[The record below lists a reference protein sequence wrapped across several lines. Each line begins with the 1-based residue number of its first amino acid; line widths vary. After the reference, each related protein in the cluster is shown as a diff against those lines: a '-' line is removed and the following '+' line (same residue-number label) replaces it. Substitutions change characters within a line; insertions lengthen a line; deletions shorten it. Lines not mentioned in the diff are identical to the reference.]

1 MKFLSITPE
10 NNNAAEFI
18 ELTNVMPAFVK
29 LYSPGCIHCT
39 AMQGAW
45 NNLKNNP
52 ALKNYNMAVIEVHAG
67 ELENIKSPAMAVN
80 GGFPTIRKVSTHGKL
95 GKDYSGDRSTK
106 DMIKFIQQEFKE
118 TKTKTKKKTHK
129 KSKLRGKLRRGK
141 RTVAKR
147 GRTRTM
153 KRK

>member
-1 MKFLSITPE
+1 MSR
-10 NNNAAEFI
+10 
-18 ELTNVMPAFVK
+18 
-29 LYSPGCIHCT
+29 
-39 AMQGAW
+39 
-45 NNLKNNP
+45 
-52 ALKNYNMAVIEVHAG
+52 
-67 ELENIKSPAMAVN
+67 N
-80 GGFPTIRKVSTHGKL
+80 GGFPTIRKVLTHGKL

-118 TKTKTKKKTHK
+118 TKTKTKKNTHK

-147 GRTRTM
+147 GMTRTM